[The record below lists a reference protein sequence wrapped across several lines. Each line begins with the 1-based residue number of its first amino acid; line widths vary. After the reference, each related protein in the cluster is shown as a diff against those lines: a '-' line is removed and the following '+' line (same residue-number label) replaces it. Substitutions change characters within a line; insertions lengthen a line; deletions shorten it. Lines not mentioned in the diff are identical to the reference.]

1 MRRAH
6 LVFAAVICC
15 SGAPLAQGTAP
26 SAPGAGAPAGQAG
39 RGGGRGGPQGPQVV
53 SPQVNADRTVVVRV
67 FAPKATEITVT
78 GELLNGTPP
87 KAMTKGEDGIWTAT
101 LGPLPADVYTY
112 AFNIDGVNTTDPRNP
127 WVKLVS
133 ATGLA
138 SQVEVPGEGAQYYDS
153 KPVPHGLVQI
163 MTYESKATGA
173 TRQAY
178 VYTPPEYSRTTAK
191 YPVFYLL
198 HGGGDLDPG
207 WVMTGRA
214 NIIMDNLLAEK
225 KAVPMIVGMPL
236 ARGGGSL
243 GIGPAGMSPGI
254 AAAGNVAPGAGRG
267 AGPGAAAAGT
277 PQPAAEPAPLQAF
290 AQDFISDLMPAVERT
305 FRVSARPEDRGIG
318 GLSAGGAATV
328 NTAFSRPDLF
338 RYVVILSAGTPQ
350 NVEQLYPKF
359 FANGAAGARQ
369 MKLIWLAAGDE
380 DFALNGT
387 KTLDEVLTKTG
398 IKHSFKTTQGR
409 HEWRL
414 WRPHLY
420 EFAQLLF
427 RDGKQAGTR

>member
-1 MRRAH
+1 MRRAFTI
-6 LVFAAVICC
+6 LIAALLC
-15 SGAPLAQGTAP
+15 SGTALAQGGGGGT
-26 SAPGAGAPAGQAG
+26 AGAPGGQGG
-39 RGGGRGGPQGPQVV
+39 RGGGRGPQGPQVV
-53 SPQVNADRTVVVRV
+53 SPQVNTDRTVTLRV
-67 FAPKATEITVT
+67 LAPKATEITVT
-78 GELLNGTPP
+78 GELLNGSQP
-87 KAMTKGEDGIWTAT
+87 KPMTKGEDGIWTAT
-101 LGPLPADVYTY
+101 LGPVPPDVYTY

-133 ATGLA
+133 STGLA
-138 SQVEVPGEGAQYYDS
+138 SQVEVPGDGAQYYDT

-178 VYTPPEYSRTTAK
+178 VYTPPEYNRTTTK

-214 NIIMDNLLAEK
+214 NIIMDNLFAEK
-225 KAVPMIVGMPL
+225 KAVPMIVVMPV

-254 AAAGNVAPGAGRG
+254 AAAGNVVPGAGRG
-267 AGPGAAAAGT
+267 AAPGGAAAGAAGS
-277 PQPAAEPAPLQAF
+277 PPAPTGPAPLQAF
-290 AQDFISDLMPAVERT
+290 AQDFIGDLVPAVEKT
-305 FRVSARPEDRGIG
+305 FRVSSRPEDRAIG
-318 GLSAGGAATV
+318 GLSAGGAATI

-338 RYVVILSAGTPQ
+338 RYIVIMSAGAPQ
-350 NVEQLYPKF
+350 NVEELYPKF
-359 FANGAAGARQ
+359 FGSGAAAAKQ

-387 KTLDEVLTKTG
+387 KTLDEVLTKNG
-398 IKHSFKTTQGR
+398 IKHSFKTTEGR

-427 RDGKQAGTR
+427 RDSKGAGTK

>member
-1 MRRAH
+1 MRRA
-6 LVFAAVICC
+6 LSIFMTALLW
-15 SGAPLAQGTAP
+15 GATTFGQAGGQAP
-26 SAPGAGAPAGQAG
+26 AGPAGQAG
-39 RGGGRGGPQGPQVV
+39 RGGGRGPQGPQVV
-53 SPQVNADRTVVVRV
+53 SPEVNADRTVTLRV
-67 FAPKATEITVT
+67 LAPKATEITVT
-78 GELLNGTPP
+78 GEILNGSQP
-87 KAMTKGEDGIWTAT
+87 KPMTKGEDGVWTAT
-101 LGPLPADVYTY
+101 LGPVPADVYTY

-133 ATGLA
+133 STGLA
-138 SQVEVPGEGAQYYDS
+138 SQVEVPGDGAQYYDT

-178 VYTPPEYSRTTAK
+178 VYTPPDYNRTSTK

-225 KAVPMIVGMPL
+225 KAVPMIVVMPL

-254 AAAGNVAPGAGRG
+254 AAAGNVTPGPGRGAPGA
-267 AGPGAAAAGT
+267 PGGAGT
-277 PQPAAEPAPLQAF
+277 PPAPAGPAPLQAF
-290 AQDFISDLMPAVERT
+290 AQDFIGDLVPTVEKT
-305 FRVSARPEDRGIG
+305 FRASTRPEDRAIG

-338 RYVVILSAGTPQ
+338 RYIVIMSAGGPQ
-350 NVEQLYPKF
+350 NVEELYPKF
-359 FANGAAGARQ
+359 FGNGAAAAKQ

-387 KTLDEVLTKTG
+387 KALDDVLTKNG

-427 RDGKQAGTR
+427 RDSKAGGTK